1 MTLGLRACPWD
12 PLCPWPPSP
21 WVTWATWATV
31 PSEPPS
37 ATAGIKQ
44 CRDGTAVRPLLR
56 QEARPEGCFIRGLIR
71 SRGRAGGMRAVGGG
85 RGGAQAP
92 PATGAQGG
100 ASSPLSPSPAF
111 RSGQLLL
118 CLRALGAVEVRPCPI
133 PSCPRSQG
141 SEPLEGLRANPGLR
155 WRGASGA
162 GARGPPPSQLPA
174 AAWGAPGPVGTRPS
188 GRAQGPRGRARSSP
202 GVRPPPC
209 PRPAPA
215 PQPQQGAPGPQR
227 AWLGPEVRRP
237 PSRLPA
243 APAVPPA
250 AGTREPGGR
259 SQEAQRG
266 PEPLPVPPP
275 GGLASP
281 GGPEARG
288 LQVRSRS
295 QASVTP
301 KARGE

>member
-21 WVTWATWATV
+21 WVTWATV

-188 GRAQGPRGRARSSP
+188 GRAQGPADVPAARQVSGRPRARGRHLRRSPSRGRQGPSARGSDP
-202 GVRPPPC
+202 RFGARPP
-209 PRPAPA
+209 AA
-215 PQPQQGAPGPQR
+215 PQPLPS
-227 AWLGPEVRRP
+227 RRP
-237 PSRLPA
+237 
-243 APAVPPA
+243 
-250 AGTREPGGR
+250 
-259 SQEAQRG
+259 RG
-266 PEPLPVPPP
+266 PESRAAGLRRPSAGLSRFQSRRQAGSLPRGDQRP
-275 GGLASP
+275 GDSRCGAV
-281 GGPEARG
+281 ARP
-288 LQVRSRS
+288 
-295 QASVTP
+295 A
-301 KARGE
+301 